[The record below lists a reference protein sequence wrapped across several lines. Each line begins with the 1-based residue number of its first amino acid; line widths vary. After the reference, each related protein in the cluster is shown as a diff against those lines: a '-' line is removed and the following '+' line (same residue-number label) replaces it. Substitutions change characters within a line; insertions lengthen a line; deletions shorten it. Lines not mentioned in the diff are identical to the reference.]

1 MTTFARPVQTGPVA
15 GPGGSRKGSPLASW
29 LSTTD
34 HKIIGHLYLITSFGL
49 FLIAGLMAVIIR
61 AQLFGPDDHIVSDQ
75 QYNELFTMHGT
86 IMVLLFATPLFL
98 GLANEI
104 MPLQIDS
111 PDVAFPGS
119 TSSATTSPCPPPWH
133 NFTRIPRIR
142 PERPAFDL
150 HYPHIQTGRTH
161 APVLP
166 GSTRPRCVSIV
177 GSNAIE
183 NHRPAS
189 AASTCRASSGQ
200 KRRAGT
206 ACRASL
212 LAPGK

>member
-1 MTTFARPVQTGPVA
+1 M
-15 GPGGSRKGSPLASW
+15 L
-29 LSTTD
+29 
-34 HKIIGHLYLITSFGL
+34 
-49 FLIAGLMAVIIR
+49 
-61 AQLFGPDDHIVSDQ
+61 
-75 QYNELFTMHGT
+75 
-86 IMVLLFATPLFL
+86 LLFATPLFL

-111 PDVAFPGS
+111 PDVAFPRLNILS
-119 TSSATTSPCPPPWH
+119 YYFFVPAAVAQLHPDTADPA
-133 NFTRIPRIR
+133 RAARVR
-142 PERPAFDL
+142 P

>member
-61 AQLFGPDDHIVSDQ
+61 AQLFGPDVHIVSDQ

-86 IMVLLFATPLFL
+86 IMLLLFATPLFL

-111 PDVAFPGS
+111 PDVAFPRLNILS
-119 TSSATTSPCPPPWH
+119 YYFFVPAAVAQLHPDTADPARAARVRPALPAHPDRPHPCP
-133 NFTRIPRIR
+133 
-142 PERPAFDL
+142 RPARE
-150 HYPHIQTGRTH
+150 HP
-161 APVLP
+161 APL
-166 GSTRPRCVSIV
+166 R
-177 GSNAIE
+177 E
-183 NHRPAS
+183 HR
-189 AASTCRASSGQ
+189 GQ
-200 KRRAGT
+200 Q
-206 ACRASL
+206 CD
-212 LAPGK
+212 